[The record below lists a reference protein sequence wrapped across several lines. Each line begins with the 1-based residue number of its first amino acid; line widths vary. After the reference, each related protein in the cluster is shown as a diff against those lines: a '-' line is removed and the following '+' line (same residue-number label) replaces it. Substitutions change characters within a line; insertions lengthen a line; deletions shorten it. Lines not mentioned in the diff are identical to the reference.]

1 MAFTETQK
9 QDLFKE
15 FQEKISKDLSW
26 KIQKEIRNEFDP
38 KFEKTMNDFVDL
50 KYKMNKTF
58 IQTKKNKEKIEDID
72 LLFLDQDER
81 LDDFET
87 I

>member
-15 FQEKISKDLSW
+15 FQDKISKDLSW

-50 KYKMNKTF
+50 KYKMNKTS